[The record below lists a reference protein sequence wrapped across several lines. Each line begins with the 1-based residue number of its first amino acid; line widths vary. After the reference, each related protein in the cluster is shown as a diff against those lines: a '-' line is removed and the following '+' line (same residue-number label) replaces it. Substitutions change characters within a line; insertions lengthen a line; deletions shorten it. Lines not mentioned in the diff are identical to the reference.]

1 MSACSIEINKIYEAD
16 VNHFLSFIQ
25 DNSIDLV
32 IADPPYNLKKGRWDD
47 FNSDQEYFY
56 FTFNWLHNLIPKLK
70 DNSSLYIFNT
80 PYNSAIICNYLN
92 QTPLTF
98 RNWITWYKKDGFSV
112 SKRKYVNAQ
121 ETILFYTLG
130 NDYIFNYDDIRIE
143 YTSKKRMEH
152 AKKRGILKN
161 GKRWYPNP
169 AGKLCID
176 VWEFSSYRHNN
187 KVNGKV
193 VKSKHP
199 TPKPEKLIERMIL
212 ASSNE
217 NSTVLDL
224 FSGTGTTSFLA
235 KKLGRNFI
243 GCELNKEFCQLIEQK
258 GIKIGTL

>member
-1 MSACSIEINKIYEAD
+1 M
-16 VNHFLSFIQ
+16 
-25 DNSIDLV
+25 
-32 IADPPYNLKKGRWDD
+32 
-47 FNSDQEYFY
+47 
-56 FTFNWLHNLIPKLK
+56 
-70 DNSSLYIFNT
+70 
-80 PYNSAIICNYLN
+80 
-92 QTPLTF
+92 
-98 RNWITWYKKDGFSV
+98 
-112 SKRKYVNAQ
+112 
-121 ETILFYTLG
+121 
-130 NDYIFNYDDIRIE
+130 RIE